1 MKTIKKIASLL
12 RKKNEFTFII
22 ALIVVIWFAGPR
34 LFRLF
39 DPQAGEFSIEILY
52 VPFIAGIYFFV
63 ALLFVWAYIALV
75 WPKGY
80 QMLDMVFDKTEKL
93 ETWEKLQV
101 LLRLFACLIALFA
114 VSLLAVTGISAI
126 M

>member
-1 MKTIKKIASLL
+1 MKKLINWI

-22 ALIVVIWFAGPR
+22 ALIMLIWVAAPR

-39 DPQAGEFSIEILY
+39 DPQAGEFSIEVLY

-80 QMLDMVFDKTEKL
+80 RMLDIVFDKTEKL
-93 ETWEKLQV
+93 ETWGRLQV
-101 LLRLFACLIALFA
+101 LLRLFACLVALFA
-114 VSLLAVTGISAI
+114 VCLLAVTGISAI

>member
-1 MKTIKKIASLL
+1 MKTIKQVLHWM

-22 ALIVVIWFAGPR
+22 ALIIIVWYVTPA

-52 VPFIAGIYFFV
+52 IPFIAGIFFFI
-63 ALLFVWAYIALV
+63 ALLFIWAYIALV
-75 WPKGY
+75 WPEGY
-80 QMLDMVFDKTEKL
+80 KILDIIFQKTEKL
-93 ETWEKLQV
+93 ETWQKLQV
-101 LLRLFACLIALFA
+101 ILRLFACLVALFA
-114 VSLLAVTGISAI
+114 ISLLAVTGISAI